1 MIIET
6 LSGFY
11 FLPSLPTYFLEL
23 TLVLIFFPSGN
34 YVLQYLSSRVG
45 LADYVTRALVQLVAR
60 ISKHGWFD
68 SDKNKGFLFRD
79 ILDEVSTFLQVRFL

>member
-11 FLPSLPTYFLEL
+11 FLPLPTYFLEL

-79 ILDEVSTFLQVRFL
+79 ILDEVSTFLQVRLL

>member
-1 MIIET
+1 M
-6 LSGFY
+6 
-11 FLPSLPTYFLEL
+11 
-23 TLVLIFFPSGN
+23 LVLIFLPSGN

-79 ILDEVSTFLQVRFL
+79 ILDEVSTFLQVRLL